1 MSYVSLPSSTYSLPL
16 AWPPCAIWLPQFSQ
30 VRLRCA
36 RFSVSNHPNLLHL
49 SVLHPFPTDARPL
62 FACLRTYTDRGVMG
76 AAVSHPSL
84 SASSTHHQQLWGKE
98 GGTRRRG
105 SGRAGKNRGST
116 AQGLK
121 GVGTTSSPPVD
132 ILASP
137 CEVEEGRGG
146 GVKGGGEGRDKK
158 AREGERVEG
167 SRIGEAGAPG
177 VRFVAT
183 EGLGD
188 PQAEHEVFTPS
199 YAAYT
204 PSSRKTHGLR

>member
-1 MSYVSLPSSTYSLPL
+1 
-16 AWPPCAIWLPQFSQ
+16 
-30 VRLRCA
+30 
-36 RFSVSNHPNLLHL
+36 
-49 SVLHPFPTDARPL
+49 
-62 FACLRTYTDRGVMG
+62 MG
-76 AAVSHPSL
+76 AAVSHPFL

-116 AQGLK
+116 VHGLK

-132 ILASP
+132 IPASP
-137 CEVEEGRGG
+137 GEVEEGRGG

-158 AREGERVEG
+158 AREGERVEE
-167 SRIGEAGAPG
+167 SRTGEGGAPG

>member
-1 MSYVSLPSSTYSLPL
+1 M
-16 AWPPCAIWLPQFSQ
+16 
-30 VRLRCA
+30 
-36 RFSVSNHPNLLHL
+36 
-49 SVLHPFPTDARPL
+49 
-62 FACLRTYTDRGVMG
+62 
-76 AAVSHPSL
+76 
-84 SASSTHHQQLWGKE
+84 
-98 GGTRRRG
+98 
-105 SGRAGKNRGST
+105 
-116 AQGLK
+116 
-121 GVGTTSSPPVD
+121 
-132 ILASP
+132 
-137 CEVEEGRGG
+137 
-146 GVKGGGEGRDKK
+146 KGGGEGRDKK